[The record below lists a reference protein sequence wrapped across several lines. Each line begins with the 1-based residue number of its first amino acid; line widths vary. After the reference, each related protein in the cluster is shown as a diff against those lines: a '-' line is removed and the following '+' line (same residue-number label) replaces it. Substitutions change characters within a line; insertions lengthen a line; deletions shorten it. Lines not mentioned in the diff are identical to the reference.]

1 MGKKWMHRTVSI
13 CAGIMALS
21 FGGLVQSHAASFIG
35 NASMQQDP
43 DNTGANKQGGTTADQ
58 QKENPAD
65 RELAQKIRQSIM
77 EDKSISTDGHNVKVI
92 VRDGK
97 VILKGPVQSEDE
109 RKNIEGKASDLA
121 GADKVVNKLTVKS

>member
-1 MGKKWMHRTVSI
+1 MGKKWMFRTVSI
-13 CAGIMALS
+13 GVGIIALS
-21 FGGLVQSHAASFIG
+21 FGGFGQTHAASFIS
-35 NASMQQDP
+35 NASLQQDP

-109 RKNIEGKASDLA
+109 KKNIEGKASDLA
-121 GADKVVNKLTVKS
+121 GADKVINKLTVKS